1 MSESLWPHGL
11 QHARLPC
18 PSPTLSL
25 LKLMS
30 IESVMPTN
38 HLLPLSSPSPPAF
51 NLSQH
56 QGLFQWV
63 SSSHQGLFQWVSS
76 SHQGAKYWSFSFSI
90 SPSNEFSGPI
100 SFKID
105 WFDLAVQG
113 TLQSLLQHH
122 SSKASILQQS
132 ENHNHRK
139 LIKLI
144 TWTTA
149 VFNSIKLWA
158 MPCRATQD
166 GSWWRVLTKCGPLK
180 KAMANIQ
187 YSYLENPMNSNC
199 QIMKWKS
206 LSCVWLC
213 DPWTIQSMEFSR
225 PEYWSGWPF
234 PSPEDLCNPEFKP
247 RSPTL
252 QADSLPAEPK
262 GKAICQI
269 SNRGRE

>member
-144 TWTTA
+144 T
-149 VFNSIKLWA
+149 
-158 MPCRATQD
+158 
-166 GSWWRVLTKCGPLK
+166 
-180 KAMANIQ
+180 
-187 YSYLENPMNSNC
+187 
-199 QIMKWKS
+199 
-206 LSCVWLC
+206 
-213 DPWTIQSMEFSR
+213 
-225 PEYWSGWPF
+225 
-234 PSPEDLCNPEFKP
+234 
-247 RSPTL
+247 
-252 QADSLPAEPK
+252 
-262 GKAICQI
+262 
-269 SNRGRE
+269 